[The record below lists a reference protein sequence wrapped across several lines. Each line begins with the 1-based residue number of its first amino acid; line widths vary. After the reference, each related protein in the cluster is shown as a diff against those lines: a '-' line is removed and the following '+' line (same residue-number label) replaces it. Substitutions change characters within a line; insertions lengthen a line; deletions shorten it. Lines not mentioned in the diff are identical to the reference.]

1 MDSNGR
7 NQTNFTLNLKG
18 AGAETILKAR
28 DALQEVVQFLGQ
40 EAATQETSTSQSP
53 PMPPPMQPAVPGPS
67 SSSSASNGP
76 RPHMSQSSTSAR
88 NSRQGQVNVLDR
100 QLDIRQSFASL
111 FSPYQR
117 TTSLASAS
125 GRQRSASSV
134 NWARAG
140 GSGSSG
146 GKRPRFTP
154 KETWTHDFFC
164 LANTNT
170 QLPPNRN
177 EKEVL
182 QDAGLGRKKL
192 CFDKKGDALRVKQ
205 ALEAAYPKLHHGGGF
220 EILRSG
226 SGPSQPMKVLMAPT
240 SGYSVNYLRDVSGLG
255 QALAY
260 LRPIQ
265 RNLDTSPPT
274 SPATNSGQPEVC
286 INCFWLETNDN
297 VIRQKN

>member
-1 MDSNGR
+1 MDP
-7 NQTNFTLNLKG
+7 TNFNLNLKG

-28 DALQEVVQFLGQ
+28 DALQEVVQILGQ
-40 EAATQETSTSQSP
+40 EAAIQETTSTSHSP
-53 PMPPPMQPAVPGPS
+53 PMPPPPVPGPS
-67 SSSSASNGP
+67 VSNGP
-76 RPHMSQSSTSAR
+76 RPYMSQSSASAR
-88 NSRQGQVNVLDR
+88 NSRQVNVLDR

-117 TTSLASAS
+117 TASLGSAS
-125 GRQRSASSV
+125 GRLRSASSV

-140 GSGSSG
+140 GNRSSG

-164 LANTNT
+164 LASTNA

-192 CFDKKGDALRVKQ
+192 CFDKKGDALHVKQ
-205 ALEAAYPKLHHGGGF
+205 SLEAAYPKLLHGGGF

-226 SGPSQPMKVLMAPT
+226 SGPSQPLKLVLAPS
-240 SGYSVNYLRDVSGLG
+240 SGYSVSYLRDFSGLG

-265 RNLDTSPPT
+265 RSLDTSPT
-274 SPATNSGQPEVC
+274 SQAADSDQHDVC
-286 INCFWLETNDN
+286 IYCLS
-297 VIRQKN
+297 IGMRYGSAH

>member
-7 NQTNFTLNLKG
+7 DQTNFALNLKG

-40 EAATQETSTSQSP
+40 EAAKETSTSRSP
-53 PMPPPMQPAVPGPS
+53 PMPPSLPGPS
-67 SSSSASNGP
+67 SSLSASIGP
-76 RPHMSQSSTSAR
+76 RPHMSQSSSAR
-88 NSRQGQVNVLDR
+88 NSRQGQVNILDR
-100 QLDIRQSFASL
+100 QLDIRQSFSSL

-154 KETWTHDFFC
+154 KETWTHDFFY
-164 LANTNT
+164 LAKTNK
-170 QLPPNRN
+170 QIPPNRN

-192 CFDKKGDALRVKQ
+192 CFDKKGDALHVKQ
-205 ALEAAYPKLHHGGGF
+205 ALEAAFPKLHDG
-220 EILRSG
+220 
-226 SGPSQPMKVLMAPT
+226 
-240 SGYSVNYLRDVSGLG
+240 
-255 QALAY
+255 
-260 LRPIQ
+260 
-265 RNLDTSPPT
+265 
-274 SPATNSGQPEVC
+274 
-286 INCFWLETNDN
+286 
-297 VIRQKN
+297 